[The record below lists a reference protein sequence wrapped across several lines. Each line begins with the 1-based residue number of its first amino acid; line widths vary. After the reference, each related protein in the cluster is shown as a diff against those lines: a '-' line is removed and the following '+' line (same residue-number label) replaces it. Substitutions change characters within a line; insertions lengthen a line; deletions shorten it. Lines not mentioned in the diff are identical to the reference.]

1 MKTCRLIAGDSVVIP
16 RLVLATGIVE
26 RTRGL
31 LGRACMDPGEG
42 MLLSPCNAVHT
53 LFMRF
58 TIDVV
63 FLDSDLAIIRVCR
76 GVRPFSM
83 AFGGRRTRHAVE
95 ATSGWLPAEILAQGT
110 RVVVQDDRGLAW
122 TGRRR

>member
-1 MKTCRLIAGDSVVIP
+1 MKTYRLIAGDSVVIH
-16 RLVLATGIVE
+16 RLAMATGILD

-31 LGRACMDPGEG
+31 LGRGGMKPGEG

-63 FLDSDLAIIRVCR
+63 FLDSDLAIARVCR

-83 AFGGRRTRHAVE
+83 AFGGRRARHAVE
-95 ATSGWLPAEILAQGT
+95 VQSGWLDADAMAPGS
-110 RVVVQDDRGLAW
+110 RVSVQDESGGSWA
-122 TGRRR
+122 GRRV